1 MEGLVKQ
8 AQKLCNERNNY
19 KTRNRGITGKERETD
34 ISIVFIEHLLHSGAV
49 QENRPKSG
57 IKSPI
62 MSQCLGDKALQ
73 ERRDLPQ
80 THNQSSPEES
90 YKTLKL

>member
-1 MEGLVKQ
+1 M
-8 AQKLCNERNNY
+8 
-19 KTRNRGITGKERETD
+19 RET
-34 ISIVFIEHLLHSGAV
+34 ITKQGTGGSQVKRERQTYPLSLLSIYCTRAV

-80 THNQSSPEES
+80 AHNQSSPQES